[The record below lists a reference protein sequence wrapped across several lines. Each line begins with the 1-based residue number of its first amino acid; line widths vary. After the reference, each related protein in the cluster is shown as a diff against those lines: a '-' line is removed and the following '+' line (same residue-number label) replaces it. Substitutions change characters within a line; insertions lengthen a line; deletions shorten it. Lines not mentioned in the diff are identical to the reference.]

1 MLVFVT
7 QGDFFRATVTAI
19 SGMKLSVLFVDY
31 GNTDI
36 VDW

>member
-7 QGDFFRATVTAI
+7 QGGFFRATVTAI
-19 SGMKLSVLFVDY
+19 SGMELTVLFVDY
-31 GNTDI
+31 GNSDI